1 MGLQPTFMD
10 LDRERPDKPQATL
23 RVRKDPND
31 MGPALEF
38 LIEPFEH
45 IGAFKVFM
53 MFLGQSVKSEG
64 FLDISFYPFAELG
77 ILSLPFAEP
86 GDQIPAGLLDVAPI
100 VKPAQFRQAVILDFA
115 R

>member
-1 MGLQPTFMD
+1 MALSCRSQFQAVQLTLFLFGQRFHIEVTMGLQPTFMD

-45 IGAFKVFM
+45 IGAFEVFM

-64 FLDISFYPFAELG
+64 FLDISFYPFA
-77 ILSLPFAEP
+77 
-86 GDQIPAGLLDVAPI
+86 
-100 VKPAQFRQAVILDFA
+100 
-115 R
+115 